1 MAGLTVMARKPN
13 NPPPNSVCTDAA
25 LALSSSLAILMD
37 SYVGRPEI
45 LVSAVT
51 GNESMND
58 SGVIVMVGCWCGGW
72 WGVIVEAPVVFD
84 NY

>member
-1 MAGLTVMARKPN
+1 M
-13 NPPPNSVCTDAA
+13 SD
-25 LALSSSLAILMD
+25 
-37 SYVGRPEI
+37 
-45 LVSAVT
+45 VT
-51 GNESMND
+51 GNKSMND